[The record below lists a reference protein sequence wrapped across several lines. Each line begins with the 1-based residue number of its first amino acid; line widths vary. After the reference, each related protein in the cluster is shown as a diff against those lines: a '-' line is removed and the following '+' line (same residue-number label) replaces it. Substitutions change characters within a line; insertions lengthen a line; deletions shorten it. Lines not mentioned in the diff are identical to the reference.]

1 MYFFYLVDPK
11 CEILHNKLYFAYTVF
26 SFLDIAHLKAMCYI
40 ENYYKKP
47 MIVGYVLYLF
57 VYNLYVVMPDNETMQ
72 YSTSVQVLAKY
83 LYENSTVVRC
93 SQFPKGAAKTYV
105 TEMYYLCCSCFV

>member
-1 MYFFYLVDPK
+1 
-11 CEILHNKLYFAYTVF
+11 
-26 SFLDIAHLKAMCYI
+26 
-40 ENYYKKP
+40 

-57 VYNLYVVMPDNETMQ
+57 VNNLYVVMPDNETMQ

-93 SQFPKGAAKTYV
+93 SQFPKGAAKFWNVLFMLFLFCVKGQIQTSV
-105 TEMYYLCCSCFV
+105 DALMPHKAQSK